1 MPKLSFTLV
10 DVAYGISK
18 EKSQTTAFNLEL
30 LFGREKSKKN
40 DKVSAPNPWK
50 KLVETL
56 GDKEKYRQSI
66 ANAFGA
72 SLDVVPEY
80 GVDLSYP
87 MHRATVSTNYA
98 WLPHNLDH
106 EKNTAPSEYENMPVQ
121 VLGNKQSFYDENIQ
135 GCMNYYTS
143 GKHLC
148 FSTEQDRIGMNLR
161 QPKSMQVSPYH
172 FNCRCH
178 S

>member
-1 MPKLSFTLV
+1 MLKLSFTLV
-10 DVAYGISK
+10 DVAYGILK
-18 EKSQTTAFNLEL
+18 EKSQTTAFNLES
-30 LFGREKSKKN
+30 LFGREKSEKN
-40 DKVSAPNPWK
+40 YKVSAPNPWK

-80 GVDLSYP
+80 GVDFSYP

-106 EKNTAPSEYENMPVQ
+106 EKNTYADRWSPS
-121 VLGNKQSFYDENIQ
+121 GRSFSQARRDPGQ
-135 GCMNYYTS
+135 RPG
-143 GKHLC
+143 
-148 FSTEQDRIGMNLR
+148 
-161 QPKSMQVSPYH
+161 
-172 FNCRCH
+172 RCPW
-178 S
+178 